1 MSHIQRVFALVFLG
15 LTGAVNSAEIRA
27 TESVF
32 GDPVLLVSGVIEK
45 GDLGGIKEAV
55 KDLIYKYDKAP
66 AIEIDSAG
74 GDAREAMRIGRF
86 LREML
91 MSVKVY
97 GSIVRTKGD
106 EETEEYASLK
116 DTHMWYYDII
126 KSASEPVADSDYR
139 RCYSACV
146 LIFYGAVERSL
157 RDNVDQRWGLNR
169 LRYHPVMGLHRPY
182 YKGEAYSNL
191 APGDAVK
198 AYDALSSEV
207 REYLLEMGA
216 PTALIDRMF
225 RHSSEQID
233 LVRKEE
239 FEQYYNRKA
248 PFLEEWLISK
258 CGSDDASSALSSDE
272 AQIYFNVNEERKRK
286 AKAFLERN
294 SDNQDKWSVVR
305 DIIGNYMP
313 PGYSAGEIQEIEKK
327 VGTYSRKVSS
337 CKKMAVAQHQQK
349 WAILN

>member
-1 MSHIQRVFALVFLG
+1 MSHRQRVFAIVLLG
-15 LTGAVNSAEIRA
+15 LCGAVDSAEITA

-32 GDPVLLVSGVIEK
+32 GDPILLVRGVIEK
-45 GDLGGIKEAV
+45 GDLSGVKEAV
-55 KDLIYKYDKAP
+55 KDVIYKYDKAP
-66 AIEIDSAG
+66 TIEIDSAG
-74 GDAREAMRIGRF
+74 GDAREAMGIGRF

-91 MSVKVY
+91 MSVAVY
-97 GSIVRTKGD
+97 GSIVRTEGD
-106 EETEEYASLK
+106 EETEEDARLK

-146 LIFYGAVERSL
+146 LIFYGAVGRSV

-169 LRYHPVMGLHRPY
+169 LKYHPVMGLHRPY
-182 YKGEAYSNL
+182 YKGEVYSNL
-191 APGDAVK
+191 APGEAVK

-216 PTALIDRMF
+216 PTALVDRMF

-233 LVRKEE
+233 LVPQEE
-239 FEQYYNRKA
+239 FEQYFNRKA

-258 CGSDDASSALSSDE
+258 CGSDDTSSALSNDE

-286 AKAFLERN
+286 ARAALEGN
-294 SDNQDKWSVVR
+294 SDNQDKWSLVMS
-305 DIIGNYMP
+305 IMEGYTP

-327 VGTYSRKVSS
+327 VGAYSRKVSN